1 MEVSPSRIISQNYPP
16 LPRRKHSWEALEL
29 GESHPTGKIVLIY
42 PTRKIPLMK
51 FTLLSKVS
59 LLPHEIVSFYLICSC
74 SHGYCIIFS
83 FQASCVVLI
92 LINRCLLNVVF
103 SMTNALN
110 DQSSSKQNFCPLH
123 LSILMR
129 VFLFFSTTFFSHF
142 MKFHLTSLQL
152 GLHGLSANQI

>member
-1 MEVSPSRIISQNYPP
+1 MTDLKKLIRTKFQQDYLPELFPIVP
-16 LPRRKHSWEALEL
+16 LDIYGKPWRW
-29 GESHPTGKIVLIY
+29 GESHPTTKNVFIY

-129 VFLFFSTTFFSHF
+129 VFLFF
-142 MKFHLTSLQL
+142 
-152 GLHGLSANQI
+152 